1 MHLKISARLKGY
13 VKKLEEIF
21 PKTAAKTGPL
31 ESNGTWTLNITLCS
45 MQILFK
51 EVCLT
56 EQLHRLM
63 YVIVYYVYLIIV
75 DTLHS
80 YNTRSL
86 VLKTTR

>member
-1 MHLKISARLKGY
+1 
-13 VKKLEEIF
+13 
-21 PKTAAKTGPL
+21 
-31 ESNGTWTLNITLCS
+31 

-56 EQLHRLM
+56 EQLHSLM

-75 DTLHS
+75 DTVHS
-80 YNTRSL
+80 YNTRRL